1 MTTVTHIIR
10 RRRNRRALRRE
21 VTSQRHLWTWL
32 VGLFALVL
40 LGVPS
45 AIILGSTL
53 LTYTGIA
60 STLPTPQQTIDL
72 DPMLRPTEIYD
83 AQGGTLLF
91 AVADP
96 LGDDRAWVSLD
107 DLPEYLIDATLLWED
122 PEFLQSARFDPLRL
136 TVRLWDNWLNG
147 PVTADSSLTGRLVRN
162 VLAPP
167 SDPPTIDDREREAV
181 LVTEI
186 NRRYTARD
194 ILEWH
199 LNTNYY
205 GNEAFGIDAA
215 ARIYLGKPA
224 SELTLDEA
232 ALLAA
237 IPTAPQFN
245 PVDNETAARGRQA
258 DILRRMLAAGLI
270 SQSQFETAINVNTPI
285 LVNTGPVP
293 LLATD
298 FALYA
303 RRQAEAI
310 LDRQGRDGARLV
322 SRGGLRITTTLDLDL
337 YLQADCTL
345 RAHLARLG
353 GDLDPD
359 ITALDG
365 SACQGVTYLPPVQ
378 AVDSPPDTGTLLILD
393 VATGEIRA
401 MIGPAWQPTH
411 QPGPTLH
418 PFVYLHGF
426 MNASPNYT
434 PASMLLDIPRQF
446 PGAADGLIYIPA
458 NPDETFRGPLSLR
471 DAMSAGLLPPV
482 TQVANVLNLN
492 NVLRRTAHPLGINT
506 LRSGVYDLS
515 LLQRGGS
522 VSLLD
527 VSYAYSVF
535 AALGQVR
542 GRVVEPLAP
551 GLRDHDPVAVRR
563 IEDASGEVLW
573 DYDEYRQRQGDVP
586 LLQAELAYIVNNV
599 LADPASR
606 RQVLGQNNVL
616 EMVRRAAVV
625 NGMTGD
631 RRENWTVG
639 YTPQIV
645 TGIHLHRADA
655 VEMQLS
661 PFATEGAAHVW
672 RALMEYTHQRDGFPA
687 TDWERPD
694 SIIEAPVCETSGM
707 SPNGACRTRTELFVS
722 TGQIPPEDTHWELVE
737 VNTQT
742 NQRATVSTPAAL
754 RLTRAYFN
762 PPAGAM
768 DWWIA
773 NNRPLPPEDFD
784 TVSRMDI
791 LSSAAILQ
799 PGNLDIVGGT
809 VDVRG
814 TIDAD
819 NMDYYQLAYGQGMN
833 PNEWIDITG
842 QQQTFTPG
850 TSLGEWNTA
859 GLDGTYVLR
868 LSVARTDG
876 TLETSVVQVIVDNI
890 PPSVVLRAGEPG
902 QVFRWP
908 DDDAIPL
915 VTEVTDNIRVDRVEF
930 YHNGQF
936 VDTDTDYPFGYEHPI
951 NRTGIEMFT
960 AVVFDAVG
968 NSSQAEI
975 QVEVQR
981 ADG

>member
-10 RRRNRRALRRE
+10 RRRNRRASRRE
-21 VTSQRHLWTWL
+21 VTSRRRVWSWL

-40 LGVPS
+40 LGLPS
-45 AIILGSTL
+45 AVVLGSTL
-53 LTYTGIA
+53 LTYSGIA
-60 STLPTPQQTIDL
+60 STLPAPRDTIYL

-83 AQGGTLLF
+83 ASGSALLF

-96 LGDDRAWVSLD
+96 LGDDRDWVALD
-107 DLPEYLIDATLLWED
+107 DLPEYVIQATLLWED
-122 PEFLQSARFDPLRL
+122 PDFLRRARFDPARL
-136 TVRLWDNWLNG
+136 MTRLWDNWLNG
-147 PVTADSSLTGRLVRN
+147 PVAAESSLAGRLVRN

-167 SDPPTIDDREREAV
+167 ADPPTVEDREREAV
-181 LVTEI
+181 LVAEI
-186 NRRYTARD
+186 NRRYTPRE

-224 SELTLDEA
+224 RDLTLDEA

-258 DILRRMLAAGLI
+258 DMLRRMLAASLI
-270 SQSQFETAINVNTPI
+270 TQSQFEAVINVNTPI
-285 LVNTGPVP
+285 LVSTGPVP

-359 ITALDG
+359 ISALDG
-365 SACQGVTYLPPVQ
+365 SDCAAVAYLPPVQ
-378 AVDSPPDTGTLLILD
+378 AASAPPDTGKLLILD
-393 VATGEIRA
+393 VASGEIRA
-401 MIGPAWQPTH
+401 MIGPAWQASH

-434 PASMLLDIPRQF
+434 PATMLLDIPRQF
-446 PGAADGLIYIPA
+446 PGAADGLIYLPN
-458 NPDETFRGPLSLR
+458 NPDDSFRGPLSLR
-471 DAMSAGLLPPV
+471 DAMATGLLPPV

-492 NVLRRTAHPLGINT
+492 NVLRRTAHPLGINS

-515 LLQRGGS
+515 LLQRGGG

-535 AALGQVR
+535 ATLGQVR
-542 GRVVEPLAP
+542 GRPVEPLAP
-551 GLRDHDPVAVRR
+551 GLRNHDPVAVRR
-563 IEDASGEVLW
+563 IEDASGQVLW
-573 DYDEYRQRQGDVP
+573 DYDEFRQRQGGVP
-586 LLQAELAYIVNNV
+586 LLQAELAYIVNDV
-599 LADPASR
+599 LADPAPR
-606 RQVLGQNNVL
+606 RQLLGQNNIL
-616 EMVRRAAVV
+616 EMTRRAAVV

-631 RRENWTVG
+631 KRENWTVG
-639 YTPQIV
+639 YTSQLV
-645 TGIHLHRADA
+645 TGVHLQRADS
-655 VEMQLS
+655 VEMGLS
-661 PFATEGAAHVW
+661 PFAIEGAAHVW
-672 RALMEYTHQRDGFPA
+672 RAVMEYAQQRDGTPP
-687 TDWERPD
+687 DWERPA
-694 SIIEAPVCETSGM
+694 SVVEAPVCETSGM
-707 SPNGACRTRTELFVS
+707 SPNGACRTRSELFIS
-722 TGQIPPEDTHWELVE
+722 SGQIPPEDTYWELVE

-754 RLTRAYFN
+754 RLTRAYFV
-762 PPAGAM
+762 PPADAL
-768 DWWIA
+768 DWWVA
-773 NNRPLPPEDFD
+773 NNRPLPPQDFD

-799 PGNLDIVGGT
+799 PTNLDIVGGV

-814 TIDAD
+814 TIDVN
-819 NMDYYQLAYGQGMN
+819 NMDYYQLAFGQGMN

-842 QQQTFTPG
+842 QRATFTPG

-908 DDDAIPL
+908 DDSAIPL
-915 VTEVTDNIRVDRVEF
+915 VAEVTDNIRVDRVEF

-936 VDTDTDYPFGYEHPI
+936 VDTDTGYPFGYEHPI
-951 NRTGIEMFT
+951 NRTGIEIFT

-968 NSSQAEI
+968 NSSQAEL
-975 QVEVQR
+975 QVEVR
-981 ADG
+981 RSGD